1 MPLSLIQISTL
12 IVFLGSLMIGFLY
25 DVWKYR
31 TLRGGIVETTIIPIF
46 VGLIILYF
54 DFDFL
59 FTGNFVVSMLGL
71 LIATGGLIFGFFSV
85 RFLGKNKDDFW
96 IAKNKEKKRTLITNG
111 PYSKIRHPI
120 YTSMILYYGGLILV
134 FFHLVT
140 ILLYALLLGVIVYTA
155 VSEERF
161 LKGRFPGYESYMKNT
176 GRFFPKF
183 GS

>member
-1 MPLSLIQISTL
+1 MLAL
-12 IVFLGSLMIGFLY
+12 IVFIGSLSVSFLY

-31 TLRGGIVETTIIPIF
+31 KLRWGIVETTIIPIF

-59 FTGNFVVSMLGL
+59 FTGNDLVSILGL
-71 LIATGGLIFGFFSV
+71 LILVGGLIFGFFSV
-85 RFLGKNKDDFW
+85 RFLGENKDDFW
-96 IAKNKEKKRTLITNG
+96 EAKKKDKKRTLIVNG

-120 YTSMILYYGGLILV
+120 YTSMIFYYLGLILV

-140 ILLYALLLGVIVYTA
+140 VLLYALLLGVIVYTA